1 MSSIKEEY
9 YMIKGAIL
17 DLPEEQQTQIQQ
29 FKTHI
34 RELINNNKE
43 SASLALVLATLE
55 LELYGEVK
63 S

>member
-1 MSSIKEEY
+1 MSSMKEEY

-17 DLPEEQQTQIQQ
+17 DLPEDQQTQIQQ
-29 FKTHI
+29 FKSSIKEILT
-34 RELINNNKE
+34 ENKE
-43 SASLALVLATLE
+43 LASIALVLATIE

>member
-17 DLPEEQQTQIQQ
+17 DLPEDQQAQIQQ
-29 FKTHI
+29 FKSSIKEILT
-34 RELINNNKE
+34 ENKE
-43 SASLALVLATLE
+43 LASLALVLATLE